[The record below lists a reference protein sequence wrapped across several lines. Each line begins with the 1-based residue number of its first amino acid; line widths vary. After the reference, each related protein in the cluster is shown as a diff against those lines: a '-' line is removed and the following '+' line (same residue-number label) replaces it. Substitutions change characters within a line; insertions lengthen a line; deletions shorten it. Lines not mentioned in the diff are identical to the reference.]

1 MQPRSRSHGSPLRG
15 GDSFELSSPTS
26 RIAASSPDGEGNL
39 SFLREISA
47 SPIARH
53 HNNSGMHTILSDPPE
68 DSPIRLNSFTARARH
83 DLSLLTDGQS
93 SFTNLTNRLA
103 SPVRMPRGLL
113 QEVSYRA
120 DYSCE
125 DRLRIIR
132 HDAAQQHLNKAATFF
147 AEKLT
152 AISDDTNDVYFLAQ
166 AYYQSQEYERA
177 LDLLNK
183 KKTLNKSVQCRYL
196 AGLCA
201 IGLENWHDALDYL
214 GPDNPFAD
222 KNAHLLMYDDS
233 RRGNRVVTDITKLD
247 GASDGLIKLES
258 MMCYARGNAYLQL
271 KDIDKAKSC
280 FKEALRVDVKCYDAL
295 DALIQYNM
303 LEEKIEWEFIM
314 TLPYDEHCGSDSD
327 LFRSLYMLQLKRY
340 SHTADIQLAQK
351 KAEEDHC
358 LKKSLDVM
366 HSTARTLL
374 AECKYEECLDICQ
387 EIRKQDALY
396 TKSIPTYITC
406 LYELKMKD
414 ELYTLAQE
422 LVDRLNGKAVTWH
435 AVGMYYL
442 YIKKYAEA
450 RRYFSQATSID
461 QYFEDSWLGYG
472 HTFAAEKDHDPAISA
487 YITCSKLIP
496 GSHLPYMYIG
506 VQYMEQN
513 MLDAGYEYLKR
524 SAGKCNSDPFLL
536 NEIAVYHYQTK
547 QYPLALENL
556 RNALK
561 LAKDR
566 QSPRS
571 NLWEKLWANF
581 GHVYRRMR
589 KYDRALKCFRLAL
602 DKNPQNSDVHGAI
615 GLIYHIQGRLGK
627 ALIEYNKALRDPK
640 SDNTIRELIE
650 KALQSNPSAPIM
662 NIEEPDNIFSLRNGT
677 DILENYV
684 NEELAALESETANI
698 ADRLEEQPSSHSA
711 LSNNDLEGESI
722 LQYDEGDLSPK
733 EDPRPKLSSK
743 DWL

>member
-1 MQPRSRSHGSPLRG
+1 
-15 GDSFELSSPTS
+15 
-26 RIAASSPDGEGNL
+26 
-39 SFLREISA
+39 
-47 SPIARH
+47 
-53 HNNSGMHTILSDPPE
+53 
-68 DSPIRLNSFTARARH
+68 
-83 DLSLLTDGQS
+83 
-93 SFTNLTNRLA
+93 
-103 SPVRMPRGLL
+103 MPRGLI

-120 DYSCE
+120 EYSRE

-132 HDAAQQHLNKAATFF
+132 HDAAQQHLNKTATFF

-152 AISDDTNDVYFLAQ
+152 ALSDDTNDVYFLAQ

-233 RRGNRVVTDITKLD
+233 RRGNRV
-247 GASDGLIKLES
+247 LES

-271 KDIDKAKSC
+271 KEIDKAKSC
-280 FKEALRVDVKCYDAL
+280 FKEALKVDVKCYDAL
-295 DALIQYNM
+295 DALIEYNM
-303 LEEKIEWEFIM
+303 LDERSEWEFIM

-340 SHTADIQLAQK
+340 SHTADIHFAQK
-351 KAEEDHC
+351 KAEKDHG
-358 LKKSLDVM
+358 LANSLDVM
-366 HSTARTLL
+366 HSTAKTLL
-374 AECKYEECLDICQ
+374 AECRYEECLNVCQ
-387 EIRKQDALY
+387 KYVLKEDALY
-396 TKSIPTYITC
+396 KKSIPTYITC
-406 LYELKMKD
+406 LYELKKKD
-414 ELYTLAQE
+414 ELYMLAQE
-422 LVDRLNGKAVTWH
+422 LVDRLNEEAVTWH
-435 AVGMYYL
+435 AVGMYNL

-487 YITCSKLIP
+487 YLTCSKLIP

-513 MLDAGYEYLKR
+513 MFETAAEYLKR
-524 SAGKCNSDPFLL
+524 SLAKCSSDPYLL
-536 NEIAVYHYQTK
+536 NEIATYYYQK
-547 QYPLALENL
+547 REYSQALETL

-602 DKNPQNSDVHGAI
+602 DKNPHNSDVHASI
-615 GLIYHIQGRLGK
+615 GLIYHIQGKTGK
-627 ALIEYNKALRDPK
+627 ALVEYNKVL
-640 SDNTIRELIE
+640 
-650 KALQSNPSAPIM
+650 M
-662 NIEEPDNIFSLRNGT
+662 
-677 DILENYV
+677 
-684 NEELAALESETANI
+684 
-698 ADRLEEQPSSHSA
+698 
-711 LSNNDLEGESI
+711 LSTVI
-722 LQYDEGDLSPK
+722 I
-733 EDPRPKLSSK
+733 
-743 DWL
+743 